1 MKKVISLL
9 LSLVVILSC
18 FSAVYADGF
27 NYVFDGTDTTVMTM
41 TMGHNVSVGDNWR
54 TKTETEG
61 KMGFDDNGWV
71 KCADGRLYLG
81 AVRAG
86 AYETFHYRY
95 NAGADF
101 DNGHNMMS
109 ALVFNG
115 DRTNMTAA
123 QRIKLSALKN
133 DNDGISWGIRFMVHN
148 DGKNYY
154 AIVFGGNDTYNDTK
168 TGVVAYYVYKVENNT
183 IYTPLKMVLTS
194 DVDGK
199 QITAGLP
206 WANFELLYNNGN
218 ISFTCTQGDTVFKDS
233 VTDTNNPYVLSRN
246 DQTIWLTCTGAKETY
261 EARHVA
267 FKDISISNYDVVN
280 DFVDGELKYDLAK
293 YTDGSKTIA
302 TATLKGYKDG
312 PVNATVNVPKYVEK
326 DGVQYLVNRVADNA
340 FNKDNGSQNVEFVDF
355 DKTEITDFGANVFN
369 GQQYLQTV
377 TLPST
382 AESLGKNAFRG
393 CFKLHSVNIPEK
405 ITTIED
411 GTFFYTSIYNQLTI
425 TFEGNNALNFSAWN
439 PSNYE
444 KPAFGYND
452 KNYIIKVCSTVPK
465 TSIKSYM
472 ETEGITK
479 YGFENY
485 EKSVSGSY
493 SDGTLAYGTSS
504 VSKIAK
510 INGAEQDI
518 SEKTAVVT
526 GFDADMPV
534 EYEEDGTTEK
544 LKDIVIPE
552 NISVDGSDYAVTA
565 VADNALYYDK
575 DLPGSKNIIK
585 TVAVNG
591 ANLKSIGTSSFRG
604 QSNLTSVKL
613 PESLTNIGTAAFKG
627 CGYLKNIN
635 IPANV
640 NEIKAETFQVI
651 RNHGG
656 SGAVFNIEGNKLTI
670 DSNAFSSLQKIYFI
684 TDSAEVEVALNACFN
699 NDTEKYTV
707 LNSSNKNKIIKNGN
721 ELLFNVSCDGMYNL
735 YIAGYNGSE
744 LANVKN
750 VSYNGTDSSD
760 SWISYIL
767 NGTDYEEVKAFI
779 WKSETLAPLAGALPI
794 K

>member
-27 NYVFDGTDTTVMTM
+27 NYVFDDTDTTVKTM
-41 TMGHNVSVGDNWR
+41 TTGHNVSVGDNWR

-95 NAGADF
+95 NAGGDF
-101 DNGHNMMS
+101 DAGQNMMS
-109 ALVFNG
+109 ALVFSG
-115 DRTNMTAA
+115 DRTNMTSA
-123 QRIKLSALKN
+123 QRIKFDAFKN
-133 DNDGISWGIRFMVHN
+133 DNDGISLGIRFMVHN

-194 DVDGK
+194 DVGGK
-199 QITAGLP
+199 QITMGS

-233 VTDTNNPYVLSRN
+233 VTDINNPYTLSGN
-246 DQTIWLTCTGAKETY
+246 EQTIWLTCTGAKDTY

-293 YTDGSKTIA
+293 YTDGNKTVA
-302 TATLKGYKDG
+302 AATLKGYKDG
-312 PVNATVNVPKYVEK
+312 LDSNNYSTTVNVPKYVEK

-340 FNKDNGSQNVEFVDF
+340 FNTDSGYGSKAVEYVYFNE
-355 DKTEITDFGANVFN
+355 TAITDFGTNVFN

-382 AESLGKNAFRG
+382 AESLGINAFRG
-393 CFKLHSVNIPEK
+393 CFRLRSVNIPEK
-405 ITTIED
+405 ITTI
-411 GTFFYTSIYNQLTI
+411 GAGAFFNTSRVNQLTV
-425 TFEGNNALNFSAWN
+425 TFEGNSALNFTSG
-439 PSNYE
+439 E
-444 KPAFGYND
+444 KNAFGNNGQ
-452 KNYIIKVCSTVPK
+452 NYIIKVCSTVPK
-465 TSIKSYM
+465 ASIKSYM
-472 ETEGITK
+472 DTNGITA
-479 YGFENY
+479 YVFENY

-504 VSKIAK
+504 VSKIAE

-518 SEKTAVVT
+518 SENTAVVT
-526 GFDADMPV
+526 GFDAKMAV

-575 DLPGSKNIIK
+575 DLSGSKNIIK

-591 ANLKSIGTSSFRG
+591 ANLKSIGMSSFRG

-613 PESLTNIGTAAFKG
+613 PESLTDIGTAAFKG
-627 CGYLKNIN
+627 CEYLKNIN

-670 DSNAFSSLQKIYFI
+670 GSDAFSSQQKIYFI

-750 VSYNGTDSSD
+750 VSYNGADSSD

>member
-27 NYVFDGTDTTVMTM
+27 NYVFDETDISLPKTD
-41 TMGHNVSVGDNWR
+41 GHNVSVGKNWR

-61 KMGFDDNGWV
+61 KMGFDNNGWV
-71 KCADGRLYLG
+71 KCADGKLYLG

-86 AYETFHYRY
+86 EWTNFTYRY
-95 NAGADF
+95 SAGGDY
-101 DNGHNMMS
+101 DNGVNRMS
-109 ALVFNG
+109 ALVFKG

-123 QRIKLSALKN
+123 QRIKLSAFKN
-133 DNDGISWGIRFMVHN
+133 DNDGISWGVRFMVHN
-148 DGKNYY
+148 GGKNYY
-154 AIVFGGNDTYNDTK
+154 AIVFGGNYTYDDAY
-168 TGVVAYYVYKVENNT
+168 GVVAYYVYKVENNT

-199 QITAGLP
+199 QINTGS

-218 ISFTCTQGDTVFKDS
+218 ISFTCEQGDTVFKDS
-233 VTDTNNPYVLSRN
+233 VTDTNNPYVLSGN

-393 CFKLHSVNIPEK
+393 CFKLRSVNIPEK

-452 KNYIIKVCSTVPK
+452 RNYIIKVCSTVPK

-493 SDGTLAYGTSS
+493 SDGTLAYDTSS
-504 VSKIAK
+504 VTKIAEV
-510 INGAEQDI
+510 NGAEQDV
-518 SEKTAVVT
+518 SENTAAVK
-526 GFDADMPV
+526 GFDAAMTV
-534 EYEEDGTTEK
+534 EHEEDGTTEN

-585 TVAVNG
+585 TVAVSG
-591 ANLKSIGTSSFRG
+591 TNLKSIGMSSFRG

-613 PESLTNIGTAAFKG
+613 PESLTDIGTEAFKG
-627 CGYLKNIN
+627 CEYLKNIN

-640 NEIKAETFQVI
+640 KEIKAETFQVI
-651 RNHGG
+651 RNYGG

-670 DSNAFSSLQKIYFI
+670 GSNAFSSQQKIYFI

-721 ELLFNVSCDGMYNL
+721 ELLFNVSCDGVYNL
-735 YIAGYNGSE
+735 YIAGYNNSE
-744 LANVKN
+744 LANVEN
-750 VSYNGTDSSD
+750 VTYNGADSSD

-779 WKSETLAPLAGALPI
+779 WKSETLVPLAGALSV

>member
-27 NYVFDGTDTTVMTM
+27 NYVFDDTDTTEMAMT
-41 TMGHNVSVGDNWR
+41 TGHNVSVGANWR
-54 TKTETEG
+54 TKTEAEG
-61 KMGFDDNGWV
+61 KMGYDDNGWV

-101 DNGHNMMS
+101 DNGQNMMS
-109 ALVFNG
+109 ALVFSG
-115 DRTNMTAA
+115 DRTNMTSA
-123 QRIKLSALKN
+123 QRIKFDAFKN
-133 DNDGISWGIRFMVHN
+133 DNDGISLGIRFMVHN

-154 AIVFGGNDTYNDTK
+154 AIVFGGNDTYNDTR

-183 IYTPLKMVLTS
+183 TYTPLKMVLTS
-194 DVDGK
+194 DVGGK
-199 QITAGLP
+199 QITMGS

-233 VTDTNNPYVLSRN
+233 VTDTNSPYTLSGN
-246 DQTIWLTCTGAKETY
+246 EQTIWLTCTGAKETY

-280 DFVDGELKYDLAK
+280 DFVDGELKYDLEK

-312 PVNATVNVPKYVEK
+312 LVDGNYSTTINVPKYVEK
-326 DGVQYLVNRVADNA
+326 DGVQYFVNRVADNA
-340 FNKDNGSQNVEFVDF
+340 FNIENGSKAVEYIYFNE
-355 DKTEITDFGANVFN
+355 TEITDFGANVFN

-382 AESLGKNAFRG
+382 AERLGINAFRG
-393 CFKLHSVNIPEK
+393 CFRLRSVNIPEK
-405 ITTIED
+405 ITTIEA
-411 GTFFYTSIYNQLTI
+411 GTFFNASTYNQLNI
-425 TFEGNNALNFSAWN
+425 TFEGNSALNFTSG
-439 PSNYE
+439 E
-444 KPAFGYND
+444 KNAFGNNEQ
-452 KNYIIKVCSTVPK
+452 NYIIKVCSTVPK
-465 TSIKSYM
+465 ASIKSYM
-472 ETEGITK
+472 NTTGINA
-479 YGFENY
+479 YVFENY

-493 SDGTLAYGTSS
+493 SDGTLAYDTSS
-504 VSKIAK
+504 VAKIAE
-510 INGAEQDI
+510 IGGAERDI
-518 SEKTAVVT
+518 SENTAVVT
-526 GFDADMPV
+526 GFDADMLV
-534 EYEEDGTTEK
+534 EYEEDGITEK

-565 VADNALYYDK
+565 VADDALYYDTG
-575 DLPGSKNIIK
+575 LPGSKNIIK

-591 ANLKSIGTSSFRG
+591 TNLKSIGNNSFRG

-613 PESLTNIGTAAFKG
+613 PESLTGIGTAAFKG

-651 RNHGG
+651 RDYGG
-656 SGAVFNIEGNKLTI
+656 SGAVFNIEGNNLTI
-670 DSNAFSSLQKIYFI
+670 DSNAFSSQQKIYFI
-684 TDSAEVEVALNACFN
+684 TDSAAVEAALNACFN
-699 NDTEKYTV
+699 NNTANYTV

-721 ELLFNVSCDGMYNL
+721 ELLFNVSCDGEYNL
-735 YIAGYNGSE
+735 YIAGYNNFE

-750 VSYNGTDSSD
+750 VPYNGANSSD

-767 NGTDYEEVKAFI
+767 NDTDYEEVKAFI
-779 WKSETLAPLAGALPI
+779 WKSGTLAPLAGALPI

>member
-27 NYVFDGTDTTVMTM
+27 NYVFDETDISLPKTD
-41 TMGHNVSVGDNWR
+41 GHNVSVGKNWR

-61 KMGFDDNGWV
+61 KMGHDDNGWV
-71 KCADGRLYLG
+71 KCADGKLYLG

-95 NAGADF
+95 NAGGDF
-101 DNGHNMMS
+101 DNGQNMMS

-115 DRTNMTAA
+115 NRTNMTAA

-183 IYTPLKMVLTS
+183 IYTPLKTVLTS
-194 DVDGK
+194 DVGGK
-199 QITAGLP
+199 QITMSS

-218 ISFTCTQGDTVFKDS
+218 ISFTCEQGDTVFKDS
-233 VTDTNNPYVLSRN
+233 VTDTNSPYVLSGN
-246 DQTIWLTCTGAKETY
+246 NQTIWLTCTGAKETY

-302 TATLKGYKDG
+302 TATLKGYRDG
-312 PVNATVNVPKYVEK
+312 LVDGAYSTTVNVPKYVEK

-340 FNKDNGSQNVEFVDF
+340 FNTDSGYGSKAVEYVYFNE
-355 DKTEITDFGANVFN
+355 TAITDFGANVFN

-382 AESLGKNAFRG
+382 AESLGINAFRG
-393 CFKLHSVNIPEK
+393 CERLKSVNIPEK
-405 ITTIED
+405 ITTI
-411 GTFFYTSIYNQLTI
+411 GAGAFFNTSRVNQLTV
-425 TFEGNNALNFSAWN
+425 TFEGNSALNFTSG
-439 PSNYE
+439 E
-444 KPAFGYND
+444 KTAFGYNSQ
-452 KNYIIKVCSTVPK
+452 NYIIKVCSTVPK
-465 TSIKSYM
+465 ASIKSYM
-472 ETEGITK
+472 DTNGITA
-479 YGFENY
+479 YVFENY

-493 SDGTLAYGTSS
+493 SDGTLAYDTSS
-504 VSKIAK
+504 VAKIAE
-510 INGAEQDI
+510 IDGAERDI

-591 ANLKSIGTSSFRG
+591 TNLKSIGDNSFRG
-604 QSNLTSVKL
+604 QSNLMSVKL
-613 PESLTNIGTAAFKG
+613 PESLTGIGTAAFKG

-750 VSYNGTDSSD
+750 VSYNGADSSD

>member
-27 NYVFDGTDTTVMTM
+27 NYVFDDTDTTVMTM
-41 TMGHNVSVGDNWR
+41 TTGHNVSVGDNWR

-61 KMGFDDNGWV
+61 EMGFDDNGWV
-71 KCADGRLYLG
+71 KCAGGRLYLG

-86 AYETFHYRY
+86 AYPDFTYRY
-95 NAGADF
+95 SAGGDY
-101 DNGHNMMS
+101 DNGVNRMS
-109 ALVFNG
+109 ALVFKG
-115 DRTNMTAA
+115 DRINMTAA
-123 QRIKLSALKN
+123 QRIKLSAFKN
-133 DNDGISWGIRFMVHN
+133 DNNGISWGVRFMVHN
-148 DGKNYY
+148 DGQNYY
-154 AIVFGGNDTYNDTK
+154 AIVFGGNATYNEGGGK
-168 TGVVAYYVYKVENNT
+168 TVAYYVYKVKNNT
-183 IYTPLKMVLTS
+183 TYTPLKMVFAE
-194 DVDGK
+194 DVGGK
-199 QITAGLP
+199 QINTGS

-218 ISFTCTQGDTVFKDS
+218 ISFTCEQGDTVFKDS
-233 VTDTNNPYVLSRN
+233 VTDTDSPYVLSGN
-246 DQTIWLTCTGAKETY
+246 NQTIWLTCTGAKETY

-280 DFVDGELKYDLAK
+280 DFVYGELKYDLAK

-393 CFKLHSVNIPEK
+393 CFKLRSVNIPEK
-405 ITTIED
+405 ITTISA
-411 GTFFYTSIYNQLTI
+411 GTFFNASTYNQLNI
-425 TFEGNNALNFSAWN
+425 TFEGTRELSFTTG
-439 PSNYE
+439 E
-444 KPAFGYND
+444 KAAFGANSID
-452 KNYIIKVCSTVPK
+452 YIIKVCSTVPK
-465 TSIKSYM
+465 ASIKSYM
-472 ETEGITK
+472 DTNGITA
-479 YGFENY
+479 YVFENY

-493 SDGTLAYGTSS
+493 SDGTLAYDTSS
-504 VSKIAK
+504 VAKIAE
-510 INGAEQDI
+510 IDGAERDI

-575 DLPGSKNIIK
+575 DLSGSKNIIK

-591 ANLKSIGTSSFRG
+591 ANLKSIGMSSFRG

-613 PESLTNIGTAAFKG
+613 PESLTDIGTAAFKG
-627 CGYLKNIN
+627 CEYLKNIN

-750 VSYNGTDSSD
+750 VSYNGADSSD

>member
-27 NYVFDGTDTTVMTM
+27 NYVFDETDISLPKTD
-41 TMGHNVSVGDNWR
+41 GHNVSVGKNWR

-86 AYETFHYRY
+86 AYTTFHYRY
-95 NAGADF
+95 NAGPDF
-101 DNGHNMMS
+101 DNGQNMMS
-109 ALVFNG
+109 ALVFSG
-115 DRTNMTAA
+115 DRTNMTSA

-183 IYTPLKMVLTS
+183 IYTPLKTVLTS
-194 DVDGK
+194 DVGGK
-199 QITAGLP
+199 QITMSS

-218 ISFTCTQGDTVFKDS
+218 ISFTCEQGDTVFKDS
-233 VTDTNNPYVLSRN
+233 VTDTNSPYVLSGN
-246 DQTIWLTCTGAKETY
+246 NQTIWLTCTGAKETY

-312 PVNATVNVPKYVEK
+312 PVKTTVNVPKYVEK

-340 FNKDNGSQNVEFVDF
+340 FNTDNGSQNVEYVYF

-369 GQQYLQTV
+369 DQKFLYTV

-382 AESLGKNAFRG
+382 AESLGENAFRG
-393 CFKLHSVNIPEK
+393 CERLTSVNIPEK
-405 ITTIED
+405 ITTISA
-411 GTFFYTSIYNQLTI
+411 GTFFNTSNTLQLTI
-425 TFEGNNALNFSAWN
+425 TFEGNSALNFTSG
-439 PSNYE
+439 E
-444 KPAFGYND
+444 KTAFGYNSQ
-452 KNYIIKVCSTVPK
+452 NYIIKVCSTVPRASIENYMK
-465 TSIKSYM
+465 TN
-472 ETEGITK
+472 GITA
-479 YGFENY
+479 YVFENY
-485 EKSVSGSY
+485 KKSVSGSY

-504 VSKIAK
+504 VSKIAE

-518 SEKTAVVT
+518 SENTAVVT
-526 GFDADMPV
+526 GFDAKMAV

-575 DLPGSKNIIK
+575 GLPGSKNIIK

-591 ANLKSIGTSSFRG
+591 ANLKSIGMSSFRG

-613 PESLTNIGTAAFKG
+613 PESLTDIGTAAFKG
-627 CGYLKNIN
+627 CEYLKNIN

-735 YIAGYNGSE
+735 YIAGYNNSE

-750 VSYNGTDSSD
+750 VTYNGADSSD

>member
-27 NYVFDGTDTTVMTM
+27 NYVFDDTDTTVMTM
-41 TMGHNVSVGDNWR
+41 TTGHNVSVGKNWR

-61 KMGFDDNGWV
+61 EMGFDDNGWV
-71 KCADGRLYLG
+71 KCADGKLYLG

-86 AYETFHYRY
+86 AYSDFTYRY
-95 NAGADF
+95 NAGGDY
-101 DNGHNMMS
+101 DNGVNRMS
-109 ALVFNG
+109 ALVFKG
-115 DRTNMTAA
+115 DRKNMTAA
-123 QRIKLSALKN
+123 QRIKLSALN
-133 DNDGISWGIRFMVHN
+133 NNNDGISWGVRFMVHN
-148 DGKNYY
+148 DGKDYY
-154 AIVFGGNDTYNDTK
+154 AIVFGGNATFDDLYGK
-168 TGVVAYYVYKVENNT
+168 VAYYVYKVENNT
-183 IYTPLKMVLTS
+183 TYTPLKMVLTS
-194 DVDGK
+194 DVGGK
-199 QITAGLP
+199 QITMGS
-206 WANFELLYNNGN
+206 WANFELLYNDGN
-218 ISFTCTQGDTVFKDS
+218 ISFTCEQGDTVFKDS
-233 VTDTNNPYVLSRN
+233 VTDTNNPYVLYGN
-246 DQTIWLTCTGAKETY
+246 DQTIWLTCTGAEETY

-267 FKDISISNYDVVN
+267 FTDISISNYDVVN

-302 TATLKGYKDG
+302 TATLKGYIDG
-312 PVNATVNVPKYVEK
+312 PVDTTVNVPKYVEK

-340 FNKDNGSQNVEFVDF
+340 FNTNPGYGSQNVEYVYF

-369 GQQYLQTV
+369 DQKHLKTV

-382 AESLGKNAFRG
+382 AESLGENAFRG
-393 CFKLHSVNIPEK
+393 CERLTSVNIPEK
-405 ITTIED
+405 ITTISA
-411 GTFFYTSIYNQLTI
+411 GTFFNTSNTNQLTI
-425 TFEGNNALNFSAWN
+425 TFEGNSALNFTKG
-439 PSNYE
+439 E
-444 KPAFGYND
+444 KNAFGNNRQ
-452 KNYIIKVCSTVPK
+452 NYIIKVCSTVPK
-465 TSIKSYM
+465 ASIKSYM
-472 ETEGITK
+472 DTNGITA

-485 EKSVSGSY
+485 EKSVRGSY

-504 VSKIAK
+504 VSKIAEV
-510 INGAEQDI
+510 NGAEQDV
-518 SEKTAVVT
+518 SENTAAVK
-526 GFDADMPV
+526 GFDAAMTV
-534 EYEEDGTTEK
+534 EHEEDGTTEN

-575 DLPGSKNIIK
+575 DRPGSKNIIK

-591 ANLKSIGTSSFRG
+591 TNLKSIGMSSFRG

-613 PESLTNIGTAAFKG
+613 PESLTDIGTEAFKG
-627 CGYLKNIN
+627 CEYLKNIN

-640 NEIKAETFQVI
+640 NEIKAGTFQVI

-684 TDSAEVEVALNACFN
+684 TDSASVKTALDACFAN
-699 NDTEKYTV
+699 NTDKYTV
-707 LNSSNKNKIIKNGN
+707 LDSSNKNKIIKNGN

-750 VSYNGTDSSD
+750 VSYNGADSSD

>member
-27 NYVFDGTDTTVMTM
+27 NYVFDETDISLPKTS
-41 TMGHNVSVGDNWR
+41 GYDVSVGDNWR
-54 TKTETEG
+54 TKTENEG
-61 KMGFDDNGWV
+61 KMGYDNNGWV
-71 KCADGRLYLG
+71 KCADGKLYLG

-86 AYETFHYRY
+86 AYPDFKYRY
-95 NAGADF
+95 NANPDYG
-101 DNGHNMMS
+101 NNENRMS
-109 ALVFNG
+109 ALVFKG
-115 DRTNMTAA
+115 DRKNMTAA
-123 QRIKLSALKN
+123 QRIKLIAFKN
-133 DNDGISWGIRFMVHN
+133 DNDGISWGVRFMVHN
-148 DGKNYY
+148 GGKNYY
-154 AIVFGGNDTYNDTK
+154 AIVFGGNYTYDDAY
-168 TGVVAYYVYKVENNT
+168 GVVAYYVYKVENNT

-199 QITAGLP
+199 QINTGS

-218 ISFTCTQGDTVFKDS
+218 ISFTCEQGDTVFKDS
-233 VTDTNNPYVLSRN
+233 VTDTNNPYVLYGN
-246 DQTIWLTCTGAKETY
+246 DQTIWLTCTGAEETY

-267 FKDISISNYDVVN
+267 FKDISISNYDVVK

-312 PVNATVNVPKYVEK
+312 LVSTTVNVPKYVEK

-340 FNKDNGSQNVEFVDF
+340 FNTDNGSQNVEYVYF
-355 DKTEITDFGANVFN
+355 DKTAITDFGANVFN

-382 AESLGKNAFRG
+382 AESLGINAFRG
-393 CFKLHSVNIPEK
+393 CERLKSVNIPEK
-405 ITTIED
+405 ITTI
-411 GTFFYTSIYNQLTI
+411 GAGAFFNTSRVNQLTV
-425 TFEGNNALNFSAWN
+425 TFEGNSALNFTSG
-439 PSNYE
+439 E
-444 KPAFGYND
+444 KTAFGYNSQ
-452 KNYIIKVCSTVPK
+452 NYIIKVCSTVPRASIENYMK
-465 TSIKSYM
+465 TN
-472 ETEGITK
+472 GITA
-479 YGFENY
+479 YVFENY

-504 VSKIAK
+504 VSKIAE

-518 SEKTAVVT
+518 SENTAVVT
-526 GFDADMPV
+526 GFDAKMAV

-575 DLPGSKNIIK
+575 GLPGSKNIIK

-591 ANLKSIGTSSFRG
+591 ANLKSIGMSSFRG

-613 PESLTNIGTAAFKG
+613 PESLTDIGTAAFKG
-627 CGYLKNIN
+627 CEYLKNIN

-735 YIAGYNGSE
+735 YIAGYNNSE

-750 VSYNGTDSSD
+750 VTYNGADSSD